1 MQDLT
6 PRGRVLVEDLAR
18 RHAVDADAVATLL
31 RALVAGGGAMAQ
43 FSHPALGGMGQW
55 SQGGMIMVGDMFN
68 HGLKAKVDALCRDL
82 AAALR
87 GEAPL
92 VVASAAGQMAAGQMQ
107 HQGGAWGGAWWP
119 AELGVPASV
128 GTQNDTAYAYFPGT
142 RRLAVR
148 QQGRVS
154 VYDTL
159 DHRIGGFSQQ
169 QAGFGSF
176 GFLSQHGSVPV
187 DSLPLVS
194 EGAKPM
200 PAASAPAASPPSA
213 AEPPRPASATP
224 GGGGDGDLLA
234 TLERLAQL
242 KDKGVLT
249 EAEFAAKKAEI
260 LSRL

>member
-1 MQDLT
+1 M
-6 PRGRVLVEDLAR
+6 
-18 RHAVDADAVATLL
+18 
-31 RALVAGGGAMAQ
+31 
-43 FSHPALGGMGQW
+43 
-55 SQGGMIMVGDMFN
+55 
-68 HGLKAKVDALCRDL
+68 L
-82 AAALR
+82 AAAAFPPGYSLATGPSTPSTANGNSSASR
-87 GEAPL
+87 LAKPNTPAMATGTIQAIPL
-92 VVASAAGQMAAGQMQ
+92 VLEPFAAGAGFGSFVAAG
-107 HQGGAWGGAWWP
+107 
-119 AELGVPASV
+119 
-128 GTQNDTAYAYFPGT
+128 
-142 RRLAVR
+142 
-148 QQGRVS
+148 
-154 VYDTL
+154 
-159 DHRIGGFSQQ
+159 FS
-169 QAGFGSF
+169 GFGSF